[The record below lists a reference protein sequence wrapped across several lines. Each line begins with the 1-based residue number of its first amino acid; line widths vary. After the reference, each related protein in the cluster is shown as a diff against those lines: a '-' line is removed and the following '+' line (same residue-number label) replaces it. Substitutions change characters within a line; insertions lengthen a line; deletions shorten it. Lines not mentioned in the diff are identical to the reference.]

1 MTNKKI
7 YEFIEQ
13 MKNTSDINSVIAKF
27 EKELNAD
34 EYKRVNKAELSARK
48 RGLKAIIKN
57 QLDAFGNGAI
67 SDNGKCY
74 VTDGVSAFVGKS
86 VDGVETKSM
95 QDAVIESG
103 VSAEL
108 CDCIERFVKCSD
120 KDVVVGIDYQD
131 IVAKYEVALKEKKE
145 TKKDIRYC
153 VNGIV
158 DIGGRFLNI
167 QYVKAAC
174 ESVGF
179 KNVKMYINSKYTV
192 CFVGDYGKC
201 AVGCCRRL
209 NK

>member
-48 RGLKAIIKN
+48 SGLKAIIKN
-57 QLDAFGNGAI
+57 QFGDLSIGAI
-67 SDNGKCY
+67 SNNGKCY
-74 VTDGVSAFVGKS
+74 VTDGISAFVGES
-86 VDGVETKSM
+86 VDGVGM
-95 QDAVIESG
+95 RG
-103 VSAEL
+103 VEDVTVEHINPAKL
-108 CDCIERFVKCSD
+108 CEQVEAFVKCSD
-120 KDVVVGIDYQD
+120 EDVVIDIDYKD

-145 TKKDIRYC
+145 KKIGIQYC
-153 VNGIV
+153 VSGVV

-179 KNVKMYINSKYTV
+179 KNVKMYINSNYTV
-192 CFVGDYGKC
+192 CFVGNYGKC
-201 AVGCCRRL
+201 VVVCCRRL

>member
-1 MTNKKI
+1 MFNKKI
-7 YEFIEQ
+7 FEFIEQ

-27 EKELNAD
+27 EKELNDD

-48 RGLKAIIKN
+48 SGLKAIIKN
-57 QLDAFGNGAI
+57 QVGALSIGAI
-67 SDNGKCY
+67 SNNGKCY
-74 VTDGVSAFVGKS
+74 VTDAVSAFVGEL
-86 VDGVETKSM
+86 VDGVDMRGVE
-95 QDAVIESG
+95 DATIEHRNP
-103 VSAEL
+103 AKL
-108 CDCIERFVKCSD
+108 CERVEAFVKCSD
-120 KDVVVGIDYQD
+120 EDVVIDIDYKD

-145 TKKDIRYC
+145 TKKGIQYC
-153 VNGIV
+153 VNGVV

-179 KNVKMYINSKYTV
+179 KNVKMYINGKYTV

-201 AVGCCRRL
+201 AVACCRRL

>member
-1 MTNKKI
+1 
-7 YEFIEQ
+7 
-13 MKNTSDINSVIAKF
+13 MKNTSDINSAIAKF

-48 RGLKAIIKN
+48 SGLKAIIKN
-57 QLDAFGNGAI
+57 QSVAFNIGAI
-67 SDNGKCY
+67 SNNGKCY
-74 VTDGVSAFVGKS
+74 VTDGVSAFVGES
-86 VDGVETKSM
+86 VDGIETKSM
-95 QDAVIESG
+95 QDNMIKSIAPERLCERIEG
-103 VSAEL
+103 Y
-108 CDCIERFVKCSD
+108 VKCSD
-120 KDVVVGIDYQD
+120 DDVVVDIDYQD

-145 TKKDIRYC
+145 TKMGIQHC
-153 VNGIV
+153 VNGVV

-201 AVGCCRRL
+201 ALACCRKF

>member
-7 YEFIEQ
+7 FEFIEQ
-13 MKNTSDINSVIAKF
+13 MKNASDINSVIAKF

-48 RGLKAIIKN
+48 SGLKAIIKN
-57 QLDAFGNGAI
+57 QVGAFSVGAI

-74 VTDGVSAFVGKS
+74 VTDGVSAFAGES
-86 VDGVETKSM
+86 VDGVNMRNAEDVTIEHRNPAKLCG
-95 QDAVIESG
+95 QIES
-103 VSAEL
+103 
-108 CDCIERFVKCSD
+108 FVKCSD
-120 KDVVVGIDYQD
+120 EDVVIDIDYQD

-145 TKKDIRYC
+145 TKIGIQYC
-153 VNGIV
+153 VNGVV
-158 DIGGRFLNI
+158 DIGGRLLNI
-167 QYVKAAC
+167 QYVKVAC

-179 KNVKMYINSKYTV
+179 KNVKMYINSEYTV

-201 AVGCCRRL
+201 AVACCRRL

>member
-7 YEFIEQ
+7 FEFIEQ

-48 RGLKAIIKN
+48 SGIKAIIKN
-57 QLDAFGNGAI
+57 QPIAFNIGAI
-67 SDNGKCY
+67 SNNGKCY
-74 VTDGVSAFVGKS
+74 VTDGVSAFAGES
-86 VDGVETKSM
+86 VDGVDMIDVEDVAIKHREP
-95 QDAVIESG
+95 ANLCERIEG
-103 VSAEL
+103 Y
-108 CDCIERFVKCSD
+108 VKCSD
-120 KDVVVGIDYQD
+120 DDVVIDIDYQD

-145 TKKDIRYC
+145 TKRGIQHC
-153 VNGIV
+153 VNGVV

-201 AVGCCRRL
+201 ALACCRKL

>member
-48 RGLKAIIKN
+48 SGLKAIIKN
-57 QLDAFGNGAI
+57 QVGAFSIGAI
-67 SDNGKCY
+67 SNNGKCY
-74 VTDGVSAFVGKS
+74 VTDDISAFAGES
-86 VDGVETKSM
+86 VVDVDMRDVEDVT
-95 QDAVIESG
+95 IEHRNP
-103 VSAEL
+103 AKL
-108 CDCIERFVKCSD
+108 CERVEAFVKCSD
-120 KDVVVGIDYQD
+120 EDVVIDIDYKD

-158 DIGGRFLNI
+158 DIGGRLLNI

-201 AVGCCRRL
+201 AVACCRRP

>member
-7 YEFIEQ
+7 FEFIEQ
-13 MKNTSDINSVIAKF
+13 MKNASDINSVIAKF

-48 RGLKAIIKN
+48 SGLKAIIKN

-74 VTDGVSAFVGKS
+74 VTDGFSAFMGKS
-86 VDGVETKSM
+86 VDGVEIKSI
-95 QDAVIESG
+95 QDAVTESG
-103 VSAEL
+103 ASVGL

-120 KDVVVGIDYQD
+120 KDVVIDIDYQD

-201 AVGCCRRL
+201 AVACCRRL

>member
-7 YEFIEQ
+7 FEFIEQ
-13 MKNTSDINSVIAKF
+13 MKNASDINSVIAKF

-48 RGLKAIIKN
+48 SGLKAIIKN
-57 QLDAFGNGAI
+57 QSGAFCVGAI
-67 SDNGKCY
+67 SGNGKCY
-74 VTDGVSAFVGKS
+74 VTDGVSAFVGES
-86 VDGVETKSM
+86 VDEVETKSIH
-95 QDAVIESG
+95 DVVIESG
-103 VSAEL
+103 ASVEL
-108 CDCIERFVKCSD
+108 CDRIEGFVKCSD
-120 KDVVVGIDYQD
+120 KDVVVDIDYQD

-145 TKKDIRYC
+145 TKKDIHYC

-179 KNVKMYINSKYTV
+179 KSVKMYINSKHTV

-201 AVGCCRRL
+201 AVACCRRL

>member
-7 YEFIEQ
+7 FEFIEQ

-48 RGLKAIIKN
+48 SGLKAIIKN
-57 QLDAFGNGAI
+57 QVGDFSVGAI

-74 VTDGVSAFVGKS
+74 VTDCVSAFVGEP
-86 VDGVETKSM
+86 VDGVETKSIR
-95 QDAVIESG
+95 DAVA
-103 VSAEL
+103 VSSVYAGL
-108 CDCIERFVKCSD
+108 CDRIEDYVKCSD
-120 KDVVVGIDYQD
+120 DDVVIEIDYRD

-145 TKKDIRYC
+145 TKKDIHYC

-174 ESVGF
+174 ECVGF

-201 AVGCCRRL
+201 ALACCRKL

>member
-7 YEFIEQ
+7 FEFIEQ
-13 MKNTSDINSVIAKF
+13 MKNASDINSVIAKF

-48 RGLKAIIKN
+48 SGLKAIIKN
-57 QLDAFGNGAI
+57 QVDAFSVGAI

-74 VTDGVSAFVGKS
+74 VTDGVSAFAGKS
-86 VDGVETKSM
+86 VDGVETKNI
-95 QDAVIESG
+95 QDVVAESG
-103 VSAEL
+103 ASAGL
-108 CDCIERFVKCSD
+108 CDHIEAFVKCSD
-120 KDVVVGIDYQD
+120 EDVVIDIDYQD

-145 TKKDIRYC
+145 TKKGIQYC

-167 QYVKAAC
+167 QYVKTAC

-201 AVGCCRRL
+201 AVACCRRL

>member
-7 YEFIEQ
+7 FEFIEQ

-48 RGLKAIIKN
+48 SGLKAIIKN
-57 QLDAFGNGAI
+57 QVGAFSIGAI

-74 VTDGVSAFVGKS
+74 VTDGVSAFAGEA
-86 VDGVETKSM
+86 VDGIETKSM
-95 QDAVIESG
+95 QDNMIKSIAPERLCERIE
-103 VSAEL
+103 
-108 CDCIERFVKCSD
+108 DYVKCSD
-120 KDVVVGIDYQD
+120 DDVVIDIDYQD

-145 TKKDIRYC
+145 TKRGIQHC
-153 VNGIV
+153 VNGVV

-201 AVGCCRRL
+201 ALACCRKL